1 MNDVIVSAAMTAFI
15 TSMATKGAEAPAN
28 TINHLWKQIF
38 GPLDMYLQKNEIKR
52 QNNLKKY
59 VNSIEEAAVLIPDEY
74 IQEPK
79 ISILGPALEASKF
92 YIEEEEIRDMFANLI
107 ASSMDNRKNEYLH
120 HSFVEIIK
128 QMSPHDGNLIKLFL
142 KITSYPVVSVT
153 INSGKGTNQLID
165 LLFLEIGNN
174 YELNAISLINLQRL
188 GLIEIRFDKWLTANN
203 MYDKY
208 FQSKEF
214 QDLKINNRIENSRRS
229 YQADVNSFGK
239 EKVMN
244 FMNVTSEE
252 LDALLIPHEPE
263 LAKGLVKITPL
274 GNAFLKIC
282 Y

>member
-1 MNDVIVSAAMTAFI
+1 MDDVIVPALTALV
-15 TSMATKGAEAPAN
+15 TTMATKGAEAPAN
-28 TINHLWKQIF
+28 TLNLLWKQIF
-38 GPLDMYLQKNEIKR
+38 GPLDFYLQKNEYRR
-52 QNNLKKY
+52 QNDLKKFAEA
-59 VNSIEEAAVLIPDEY
+59 IEQTAALIPAAN

-92 YIEEEEIRDMFANLI
+92 YIEEEEIRGMFAKLI
-107 ASSMDNRKNEYLH
+107 ASSMDNRKNEFLH

-244 FMNVTSEE
+244 FMNVTSED
-252 LDALLIPHEPE
+252 LDALLIPHEPD